1 MQRVFY
7 ADQTFLT
14 DERVAKALLAY
25 ARVLATVGQADVV
38 RVPGVDEDGRVRH
51 FELVIGPASQML
63 SRDTDDATVEMDVAG
78 TVLDLTER
86 LERRLPPVDARV
98 FAGLPADD
106 PEAGPLESDG
116 SPDSSV
122 GE

>member
-14 DERVAKALLAY
+14 DERVAEALLGY

-38 RVPGVDEDGRVRH
+38 QVPGVDEDGKLRL
-51 FELVIGPASQML
+51 FELVVGPASQML
-63 SRDTDDATVEMDVAG
+63 SRDTDDETVEMDVAG
-78 TVLDLTER
+78 TVRDLTDR
-86 LERRLPPVDARV
+86 LERRLPPSDARV

-106 PEAGPLESDG
+106 PEAGPLESEG
-116 SPDSSV
+116 SPSSTA

>member
-14 DERVAKALLAY
+14 DERVAKALLGY

-38 RVPGVDEDGRVRH
+38 QVPGVDDDGKLRQ
-51 FELVIGPASQML
+51 FELVVGPASQML
-63 SRDTDDATVEMDVAG
+63 SRDTDDESVEMDVAG
-78 TVLDLTER
+78 TVRDLTDR
-86 LERRLPPVDARV
+86 RERRLPPVDARV

-106 PEAGPLESDG
+106 PEAGPLESEG
-116 SPDSSV
+116 SPSSTA